1 MKRVAQRWMVAHVA
15 GVCLAAATGASAAEV
30 NVTDADRTYRNYTR
44 EAATVRQ
51 DEIRLEVRGLQ
62 EQDDGT
68 TRLDLLGF
76 PVRRLPGVSEGNV
89 STLSGG
95 IIDLVASYGLA
106 KNTEIG
112 FIIPGYIQS
121 LTLKSGGN
129 KINNSD
135 IGDVTLY
142 GKIRRP
148 LTEYFSVGAGME
160 LTTPNGP
167 VNKGFGTGQVGVNPV
182 VSARYQQGRVGVGA
196 NVGFNFYNHGVP
208 DVFNYGAE
216 VILRGNAMF
225 SLRTEI
231 AGRVFNEF
239 GVRYDDL
246 QILPGLDVQISDNI
260 TIRPTGMVG
269 GTNTSLDWGIGAGL
283 VYAFTAPT
291 LQMPTAPPPPPPAP
305 VAAPPPPLAK
315 EKIILRGVH
324 FAFNKATIRPEDMPI
339 LDQAAE
345 TLKEHGEVTVTV
357 EGNTD
362 NIGSDEYNQK
372 LSVRR
377 AMAVRDYLAQ
387 HGIAASRMTVVGKGE
402 SNPVASNDTE
412 DGRAQNRRV
421 ELLVSS

>member
-1 MKRVAQRWMVAHVA
+1 MKRVAQRWMVAQIA
-15 GVCLAAATGASAAEV
+15 GLCLLATTGASAAEV
-30 NVTDADRTYRNYTR
+30 NVTDADRTYRNFTR
-44 EAATVRQ
+44 ETATVRQ

-95 IIDLVASYGLA
+95 IIDFVATYGFA
-106 KNTEIG
+106 KNAEIG
-112 FIIPGYIQS
+112 LIIPGYIQS
-121 LTLKSGGN
+121 LTLKTGGD

-135 IGDVTLY
+135 VGDVMLY
-142 GKIRRP
+142 GKIQRP
-148 LTEYFSVGAGME
+148 LAEHFSVGAGME

-167 VNKGFGTGQVGVNPV
+167 VNKGFGTGQVGVNPFL
-182 VSARYQQGRVGVGA
+182 SARYQQGRIGVGA
-196 NVGFNFYNHGVP
+196 NVGFNFYNHSVP

-269 GTNTSLDWGIGAGL
+269 GTNTSLDWGIGAGFA
-283 VYAFTAPT
+283 YAFTAPT
-291 LQMPTAPPPPPPAP
+291 LQMPPPPPPAP
-305 VAAPPPPLAK
+305 VAAPAPPPAK
-315 EKIILRGVH
+315 EKIVLRGVH
-324 FAFNKATIRPEDMPI
+324 FAFNKATIRAEDMPI

-345 TLKEHGEVTVTV
+345 TLKEHGTITVTV

-362 NIGSDEYNQK
+362 NIGSEEYNQK
-372 LSVRR
+372 LSLRR
-377 AMAVRDYLAQ
+377 ATAVRDYLAQ

-421 ELLVSS
+421 ELLVAS

>member
-1 MKRVAQRWMVAHVA
+1 MKRAAQRWMVAHIA
-15 GVCLAAATGASAAEV
+15 GLCLVVTTGASAAEV
-30 NVTDADRTYRNYTR
+30 NVTDADRTYRNFTR
-44 EAATVRQ
+44 ETATVGK

-76 PVRRLPGVSEGNV
+76 PVKRLPGVSEGNV

-95 IIDLVASYGLA
+95 IIDFVATYGFA
-106 KNTEIG
+106 KNAEVG
-112 FIIPGYIQS
+112 VIIPGYIQS
-121 LTLKSGGN
+121 LTLKTGGN

-135 IGDVTLY
+135 VGDVMLY
-142 GKIRRP
+142 GKLQRP
-148 LTEYFSVGAGME
+148 LTEHFSVGAGME

-167 VNKGFGTGQVGVNPV
+167 VNKGFGTGQVGVNPII
-182 VSARYQQGRVGVGA
+182 SARYQQGRIGVGA
-196 NVGFNFYNHGVP
+196 NVGFNFYNHSVP

-216 VILRGNAMF
+216 VILRANKTF

-231 AGRVFNEF
+231 IGRVFNEF

-246 QILPGLDVQISDNI
+246 QILPGLDVEISDNI

-269 GTNTSLDWGIGAGL
+269 GTNTSLDWGIGAGFA
-283 VYAFTAPT
+283 YAFTAPT
-291 LQMPTAPPPPPPAP
+291 LQMPTAPPPPPAP
-305 VAAPPPPLAK
+305 VAEAPPPPPAK
-315 EKIILRGVH
+315 EKIVLRGVH
-324 FAFNKATIRPEDMPI
+324 FAFNKATIRAEDMPI
-339 LDQAAE
+339 LGQAAE
-345 TLKEHGEVTVTV
+345 TLKEHGNITVTV

-362 NIGSDEYNQK
+362 NVGSEEYNQK

-377 AMAVRDYLAQ
+377 ATAVRDYLAQ
-387 HGIAASRMTVVGKGE
+387 HGIAAARMTVVGKGE

-421 ELLVSS
+421 ELLVAQ

>member
-1 MKRVAQRWMVAHVA
+1 MKRAAQRWMVAHIAGLCLVA
-15 GVCLAAATGASAAEV
+15 TTGAAAAEV
-30 NVTDADRTYRNYTR
+30 TVTDADRTYRNFTR
-44 EAATVRQ
+44 ETATVQ
-51 DEIRLEVRGLQ
+51 KDEIRLEVRGLQ

-76 PVRRLPGVSEGNV
+76 PVKRLPGVSEGNV

-95 IIDLVASYGLA
+95 IIDFVATYGFV
-106 KNTEIG
+106 KNAEIG
-112 FIIPGYIQS
+112 LIIPGYIQS

-135 IGDVTLY
+135 VGDVMLY
-142 GKIRRP
+142 GKFQRP
-148 LTEYFSVGAGME
+148 LTEHFSVGAGME

-167 VNKGFGTGQVGVNPV
+167 VNKGFGTGQVGVNPII
-182 VSARYQQGRVGVGA
+182 SARYQQGRIGVGA
-196 NVGFNFYNHGVP
+196 NVGFNFYNHSVP

-216 VILRGNAMF
+216 VFLRANKTF

-231 AGRVFNEF
+231 IGRVFNEF

-246 QILPGLDVQISDNI
+246 QILPGLDVQISENI

-269 GTNTSLDWGIGAGL
+269 GTNTSLDWGIGAGFA
-283 VYAFTAPT
+283 YAFTAPT
-291 LQMPTAPPPPPPAP
+291 LQMPTAPPPPPAP
-305 VAAPPPPLAK
+305 VAEPPPPPPAK
-315 EKIILRGVH
+315 EKIVLRGVH
-324 FAFNKATIRPEDMPI
+324 FAFNKATIRSEDMPI

-345 TLKEHGEVTVTV
+345 TLKEHGNITVTV

-362 NIGSDEYNQK
+362 SIGSEEYNQK

-377 AMAVRDYLAQ
+377 ATAVRDYLAQ
-387 HGIAASRMTVVGKGE
+387 HGIAASRLTVVGKGE
-402 SNPVASNDTE
+402 SDPVASNDTE

-421 ELLVSS
+421 ELLVAS

>member
-1 MKRVAQRWMVAHVA
+1 MKRVAQRRMVAQIA
-15 GVCLAAATGASAAEV
+15 GLCLVAATGVSAAEV
-30 NVTDADRTYRNYTR
+30 GVTDADRTYRNFTR
-44 EAATVRQ
+44 ETATVQ
-51 DEIRLEVRGLQ
+51 KNEIRLEVRGLQ

-76 PVRRLPGVSEGNV
+76 PVKRLPGVSEGNV

-95 IIDLVASYGLA
+95 IIDFVATYGFA
-106 KNTEIG
+106 KNVELG

-135 IGDVTLY
+135 VGDVMLY
-142 GKIRRP
+142 GKFQRP
-148 LTEYFSVGAGME
+148 LAEHFSVGAGAE
-160 LTTPNGP
+160 VTTPNGP
-167 VNKGFGTGQVGVNPV
+167 VNKGFGTGQLGVNPFL
-182 VSARYQQGRVGVGA
+182 SARYQQGRIGIGA
-196 NVGFNFYNHGVP
+196 NVGFNFYNDGVP
-208 DVFNYGAE
+208 DVLNYGAE

-246 QILPGLDVQISDNI
+246 QILPGLDVQISENI
-260 TIRPTGMVG
+260 VLRPTGMAG
-269 GTNTSLDWGIGAGL
+269 GTNTSLDWGIGAGFAY
-283 VYAFTAPT
+283 VFTAPT
-291 LQMPTAPPPPPPAP
+291 LEMPTAPPPPPPP
-305 VAAPPPPLAK
+305 APPPPPPVK
-315 EKIILRGVH
+315 EKIVLRGVH
-324 FAFNKATIRPEDMPI
+324 FAFNKATIRTEDMPV

-345 TLKEHGEVTVTV
+345 TLKEHGDIVVTV

-377 AMAVRDYLAQ
+377 ATAVRDYLAQ

-421 ELLVSS
+421 ELLVAP

>member
-1 MKRVAQRWMVAHVA
+1 MKRVAQRWMVAQIA
-15 GVCLAAATGASAAEV
+15 GLCLLATTGASAAEV
-30 NVTDADRTYRNYTR
+30 NVTDADRTYRNFTR
-44 EAATVRQ
+44 ETATVRQ

-95 IIDLVASYGLA
+95 IIDFVATYGFA
-106 KNTEIG
+106 KNAEIG
-112 FIIPGYIQS
+112 LIIPGYIQS
-121 LTLKSGGN
+121 LTLKTGGD

-135 IGDVTLY
+135 VGDVMLY
-142 GKIRRP
+142 GKIQRP
-148 LTEYFSVGAGME
+148 LAEHFSVGAGME

-167 VNKGFGTGQVGVNPV
+167 VNKGFGTGQVGVNPFL
-182 VSARYQQGRVGVGA
+182 SARYQQGRIGVGA
-196 NVGFNFYNHGVP
+196 NVGFNFYNHSVP

-269 GTNTSLDWGIGAGL
+269 GTNTSLDWGIGAGFA
-283 VYAFTAPT
+283 YAFTAPT
-291 LQMPTAPPPPPPAP
+291 LQMPPPPQPAP
-305 VAAPPPPLAK
+305 VAAPAPPPAK
-315 EKIILRGVH
+315 EKIVLRGVH
-324 FAFNKATIRPEDMPI
+324 FAFNKATIRAEDMPI

-345 TLKEHGEVTVTV
+345 TLKEHGTITVTV

-362 NIGSDEYNQK
+362 NIGSEEYNQK
-372 LSVRR
+372 LSLRR
-377 AMAVRDYLAQ
+377 ATAVRDYLAQ

-421 ELLVSS
+421 ELLVAS

>member
-1 MKRVAQRWMVAHVA
+1 MKRVAQRWMVVHIA
-15 GVCLAAATGASAAEV
+15 GLCLVVTTGASAAEV
-30 NVTDADRTYRNYTR
+30 NVTDADRTYRNFTR
-44 EAATVRQ
+44 ETATVRK

-76 PVRRLPGVSEGNV
+76 PVKRLPGVSEGNV

-95 IIDLVASYGLA
+95 IIDFVATYGFA
-106 KNTEIG
+106 KNAEIG

-135 IGDVTLY
+135 IGDVMLY
-142 GKIRRP
+142 GKFQRP
-148 LTEYFSVGAGME
+148 LAEHFSVGAGME

-167 VNKGFGTGQVGVNPV
+167 VNKGFGTGQVGVNPFL
-182 VSARYQQGRVGVGA
+182 SARYQQGRIGVGA
-196 NVGFNFYNHGVP
+196 NVGFNFYNHSVP
-208 DVFNYGAE
+208 DVLNYGAE
-216 VILRGNAMF
+216 VILRANATF

-231 AGRVFNEF
+231 AGRVFNQF
-239 GVRYDDL
+239 GTRYDDL

-260 TIRPTGMVG
+260 TIRPTGMAG
-269 GTNTSLDWGIGAGL
+269 GTNTSLDWGIGAGFA
-283 VYAFTAPT
+283 YAFTAPT
-291 LQMPTAPPPPPPAP
+291 LQMPSAPPPPPAP
-305 VAAPPPPLAK
+305 VAAPPPPPAK
-315 EKIILRGVH
+315 EKIVLRGVH
-324 FAFNKATIRPEDMPI
+324 FAFNKATIRAEDMPI

-345 TLKEHGEVTVTV
+345 TLKEHGDIAVTV

-362 NIGSDEYNQK
+362 NIGSDAYNEK

-377 AMAVRDYLAQ
+377 ATAVRDYLAQ
-387 HGIAASRMTVVGKGE
+387 HGIAAARMTVVGKGE
-402 SNPVASNDTE
+402 LNPVASNDTE

-421 ELLVSS
+421 ELLVAS